1 LQHQKFGGPL
11 SRAPQVVSHEGERL
25 AAIKHTEELIEGLA
39 KVAKAKQEELEDAR
53 LALRMRCSYYVIY

>member
-1 LQHQKFGGPL
+1 M
-11 SRAPQVVSHEGERL
+11 VSHEGERL